1 MLLCYHIAGL
11 RNVHANGVKSAIT
24 TYAIRAGLSQ
34 AAVNLMADLGYMT
47 TYQTAYLST
56 VNVSTNHESSVR
68 NYLKNNS
75 NNVMVVNF
83 DDYHDCHTTR
93 IPDMSTKSKINHMA
107 TTLLNTPQIPAIL
120 SNTPVHQNGLLVE
133 MALQLI

>member
-47 TYQTAYLST
+47 TY
-56 VNVSTNHESSVR
+56 
-68 NYLKNNS
+68 
-75 NNVMVVNF
+75 
-83 DDYHDCHTTR
+83 
-93 IPDMSTKSKINHMA
+93 
-107 TTLLNTPQIPAIL
+107 
-120 SNTPVHQNGLLVE
+120 
-133 MALQLI
+133 